1 MGDTPPPQGD
11 AHAEEPPTVTLA
23 PSDASSR
30 VPPPGSAV
38 SASFSL
44 DDMLRRDEAGRL
56 AVFARLTLL
65 LCVFGLALA
74 PLYGGD
80 PIALR
85 ILVAALV
92 AAIATSLFVEWMTR
106 RPSRYSERRLIV
118 VVQLQELCATAAAYF
133 FGAFSPFPAVVSL
146 GIYVY
151 SLGARFNNAL
161 LCYLNLAVGQAVLAG
176 LIISGTIPDRGIIRA
191 DGLAVAN
198 QLLVQGNIQFV
209 YLLAFALARLSRR
222 KTVAAVAELEAATR
236 AVAQREALFEE
247 ARQELQRA
255 AWLGG
260 PGRFTDQRIGPYR
273 LEDVIG
279 RGAMGEIYRATHIES
294 GESAALKLLQRG
306 ILGDRLHLARFAREA
321 RIAASIASPHVV
333 RILAIGEEPL
343 PFLAMELL
351 VGEDL
356 AKVLRDQRT
365 LPLDE
370 TTTMVRQAADGLT
383 AAHHA
388 GIIHRDVKPQNIF
401 RATTSDGTIWK
412 ILDFGVSKLAE
423 DDGTLTRGAVVGTPA
438 YMSPEQASGQPIDP
452 RSDIYA
458 LGAVAYRCVTGHP
471 AFAGPD
477 SATILY
483 EVVNKMPP
491 RPGSLATLPS
501 DLDAFFAIALAK
513 RSQDRFADA
522 RELADAFALACRDDL
537 DSSTRQRGRALLART
552 RWGSPRTRAP
562 TIR

>member
-1 MGDTPPPQGD
+1 MGNAPADD
-11 AHAEEPPTVTLA
+11 APTVTLA
-23 PSDASSR
+23 TAASEAPSR
-30 VPPPGSAV
+30 IPPTGSAAGT
-38 SASFSL
+38 SSSL

-65 LCVFGLALA
+65 LCVFGLAMT

-92 AAIATSLFVEWMTR
+92 AAMGTSLFVEWMTR
-106 RPSRYSERRLIV
+106 RPARYSELRLII
-118 VVQLQELCATAAAYF
+118 VVQLQEVCATAAAYF

-151 SLGARFNNAL
+151 SLGARFKNAL
-161 LCYLNLAVGQAVLAG
+161 VCYLNLAVGQALLAG

-191 DGLAVAN
+191 DDLAIGN
-198 QLLVQGNIQFV
+198 QLLVQSNVQFV

-260 PGRFTDQRIGPYR
+260 PGRFTDQRLGPYH
-273 LEDVIG
+273 LEHVIG
-279 RGAMGEIYRATHIES
+279 RGAMGEIYRATHVET
-294 GESAALKLLQRG
+294 GEPAALKLLQRG
-306 ILGDRLHLARFAREA
+306 ILGDRLHLTRFAREA
-321 RIAASIASPHVV
+321 RIAASIDSPHVA
-333 RILAIGEEPL
+333 RILAVGEEPL

-351 VGEDL
+351 IGEDL

-370 TTTMVRQAADGLT
+370 TSSLLHQVADGLT

-388 GIIHRDVKPQNIF
+388 GIIHRDVKPQNLF
-401 RATTSDGTIWK
+401 RASTGEGTTWK
-412 ILDFGVSKLAE
+412 VLDFGISKLAE
-423 DDGTLTRGAVVGTPA
+423 DDGTLTRDAVVGTPA
-438 YMSPEQASGQPIDP
+438 YMSPEQASGQPID
-452 RSDIYA
+452 RRTDIYA

-483 EVVNKMPP
+483 DVVNKMPA
-491 RPGSLATLPS
+491 RPGALATLPS

-513 RSQDRFADA
+513 RPDDRFADA
-522 RELADAFALACRDDL
+522 RDLAETFARACRDEL
-537 DSSTRQRGRALLART
+537 DSATRQRGGALLART
-552 RWGSPRTRAP
+552 RWAAARGRSP

>member
-1 MGDTPPPQGD
+1 MGEPPPAD
-11 AHAEEPPTVTLA
+11 EPPTVTLVQNPPTDVSSSA
-23 PSDASSR
+23 PRTGAAASTS
-30 VPPPGSAV
+30 S
-38 SASFSL
+38 SL
-44 DDMLRRDEAGRL
+44 DDMLRRDEAGRV

-65 LCVFGLALA
+65 LCVFGLALT

-85 ILVAALV
+85 ILVGALV
-92 AAIATSLFVEWMTR
+92 AAMGTSLFVEWMTR
-106 RPSRYSERRLIV
+106 KPARYSERRLIL
-118 VVQLQELCATAAAYF
+118 VVQLQELCATSAAYF
-133 FGAFSPFPAVVSL
+133 FGVFSPFPAVVSL

-151 SLGARFNNAL
+151 SLGARFTNAL
-161 LCYLNLAVGQAVLAG
+161 VCYLNLAIGQAVLAG
-176 LIISGTIPDRGIIRA
+176 LIISGTIADRGIIRA
-191 DGLAVAN
+191 DDLAIEN
-198 QLLVQGNIQFV
+198 QLLVQSNVQFV
-209 YLLAFALARLSRR
+209 YFVAFALARLSRR
-222 KTVAAVAELEAATR
+222 KTVAAVADLEAAIR

-279 RGAMGEIYRATHIES
+279 RGAMGEIYRATNVDTDTP
-294 GESAALKLLQRG
+294 AALKLLQRG

-321 RIAASIASPHVV
+321 RIAASIDSPHVA
-333 RILAIGEEPL
+333 RILEVGEEPL

-356 AKVLRDQRT
+356 AKVLRERRT

-370 TTTMVRQAADGLT
+370 TGVMLREVADGLA
-383 AAHHA
+383 AAHDV

-401 RATTSDGTIWK
+401 RATTSEGTTWK
-412 ILDFGVSKLAE
+412 VLDFGVSKLVE
-423 DDGTLTRGAVVGTPA
+423 DDGTLTRDAVVGTPA
-438 YMSPEQASGQPIDP
+438 YMSPEQASGQPIDR
-452 RSDIYA
+452 RSDLYA
-458 LGAVAYRCVTGHP
+458 LGAVAYRCVTGYP

-483 EVVNKMPP
+483 DVVNKMPA
-491 RPGSLATLPS
+491 RPGSLATLPA

-513 RSQDRFADA
+513 RPGDRFADA
-522 RELADAFALACRDDL
+522 REMSDAFARACRDEL
-537 DSSTRQRGRALLART
+537 DAATRQRGSALSRT
-552 RWGSPRTRAP
+552 RWASPRGRVP
-562 TIR
+562 TAR